1 MNVAAYR
8 RHLQR
13 DVITMRCENWEKE
26 GKRDCPLRDLRAMHL
41 RAWRTIG
48 PGPKIVS
55 QLICDARRWTGRP
68 TEWLLPRLP
77 ALKCLLCQDIESH
90 LVRPAVEV
98 LEQGIFEE
106 RVVGSRAHKQ
116 GHAGAEFQ
124 IVGIAED
131 FVSAATLHV
140 QDKLGTFSKSG
151 T

>member
-1 MNVAAYR
+1 
-8 RHLQR
+8 
-13 DVITMRCENWEKE
+13 
-26 GKRDCPLRDLRAMHL
+26 MHL

-77 ALKCLLCQDIESH
+77 ALKCLLCQEIESH

-98 LEQGIFEE
+98 LEQRVFEDS
-106 RVVGSRAHKQ
+106 VIGGSGQKQ

-124 IVGIAED
+124 IVGIGED
-131 FVSAATLHV
+131 LSNGASFHV
-140 QDKLGTFSKSG
+140 QNKLGTFSKSG

>member
-1 MNVAAYR
+1 
-8 RHLQR
+8 
-13 DVITMRCENWEKE
+13 
-26 GKRDCPLRDLRAMHL
+26 MHL

-124 IVGIAED
+124 IVGIGED
-131 FVSAATLHV
+131 LLNGATLYV
-140 QDKLGTFSKSG
+140 QNKLGTFSESG